1 MPKKSHAKKHRPRRS
16 KSEKRTERK
25 LRQKQHQNVYVN
37 VGKGGAPSSGAP
49 IPPIVVSPPDQS
61 QAFSSLFSSL
71 ERRLAPIASPYAVS
85 AQLGMESK
93 APPKMEA
100 PAQTPEVHATIEN
113 VPIMGASKADKA
125 IKQTFGTQTDL
136 NIGSPNPTV
145 ESIPNRS
152 PDPIQSADFLTGKI
166 ATKPQT
172 ATTET
177 QTQGRMNI
185 SKKLVNEL
193 QTYGKSIEHQYF
205 SDAEA
210 TDFIK
215 NEREKYGLTAEE
227 FRNKY
232 INVPNKSRGKYEMKE
247 YEKMLQ
253 ETQGQPAIS
262 RRPKNK

>member
-152 PDPIQSADFLTGKI
+152 PDPIQSADFLTGK
-166 ATKPQT
+166 
-172 ATTET
+172 
-177 QTQGRMNI
+177 M
-185 SKKLVNEL
+185 
-193 QTYGKSIEHQYF
+193 
-205 SDAEA
+205 
-210 TDFIK
+210 
-215 NEREKYGLTAEE
+215 
-227 FRNKY
+227 
-232 INVPNKSRGKYEMKE
+232 
-247 YEKMLQ
+247 
-253 ETQGQPAIS
+253 S
-262 RRPKNK
+262 RRPKSNIENIAEEVPPPMVEAEKINKKDELLLEYATLAGYRNISDLPSKVKAYSMKNLKSEIDRMNAERGAVSYGEGELIKKDPFF